1 MSEAARQM
9 YMAGT
14 DAVVVVD
21 EGHRKAVGLVTA
33 RDVVAVVAEGLDPER
48 ITIGQRLQSPRTG
61 DPRST
66 TQNDLWFS

>member
-1 MSEAARQM
+1 
-9 YMAGT
+9 
-14 DAVVVVD
+14 
-21 EGHRKAVGLVTA
+21 
-33 RDVVAVVAEGLDPER
+33 VVAEGLDPER